1 MFSSYRREEIM
12 TSFLLTLMILGPVAA
27 GMYGNWTNW
36 AVGR

>member
-1 MFSSYRREEIM
+1 MFSSFRREEIA
-12 TSFLLTLMILGPVAA
+12 TSFVLTLLLLGPVAA